1 MEQNLAKVSILVAVY
16 NAEQWLSACLQS
28 LLSQTMSA
36 IEVICVDDASTD
48 SSPSLLEDF
57 AKCDSRIKVIRLDTN
72 SGQAHARNIALERA
86 RGELI
91 CFVDSDD
98 WLAPD
103 ALEKA
108 VAVFDSNEQVD
119 SVLFDLCYCNSEGEP
134 IRHFDKPASPI
145 MTGPE
150 AFKASLTW
158 AIHGVYMVR
167 AALHKQYPYDES
179 SRTYSDDNTT
189 RLHYLH
195 SREVGC
201 CEGIYYYRQHVASVT
216 HRVDVSRFNYLK
228 ANAHMKSMLMEE
240 GASDDILDLYEN
252 ERWKNCVG
260 LLMFYFEHRDG
271 FTPAD
276 RAEALQIVADTWQSI
291 ETHRLF
297 PRNHYKLGYMP
308 LHGHWKAFLWQ
319 EKLYFRLRA
328 IKNAIKRW

>member
-28 LLSQTMSA
+28 LLSQTMA
-36 IEVICVDDASTD
+36 AFEVICVDDASTD
-48 SSPSLLEDF
+48 SSWEILKEFSRQDKRIQLL
-57 AKCDSRIKVIRLDTN
+57 RLRQN
-72 SGQAHARNIALERA
+72 RGQAHARNVALERA
-86 RGELI
+86 MGELI

-103 ALEKA
+103 ALQKA
-108 VAVFDSNEQVD
+108 VEVFDSNERVD

-145 MTGPE
+145 MTGHD

-195 SREVGC
+195 SREVSC
-201 CEGIYYYRQHVASVT
+201 CEGIYYYRQHDASVT

-240 GASDDILDLYEN
+240 GASDDIIDIYEN

-260 LLMFYFEHRDG
+260 LLMFYFEHRDA

-276 RAEALQIVADTWQSI
+276 RADALQIVADTWQSI
-291 ETHRLF
+291 ETCRLF

-308 LHGHWKAFLWQ
+308 LHGHWKAFLLQ

>member
-16 NAEQWLSACLQS
+16 NAERWLSACLQS
-28 LLSQTMSA
+28 LLSQTMAA

-48 SSPSLLEDF
+48 RSPLLLEDF
-57 AKCDSRIKVIRLDTN
+57 AKRDSRIKVIRLDTN
-72 SGQAHARNIALERA
+72 SGQAHARNVALERA

-98 WLAPD
+98 WLVPD

-108 VAVFDSNEQVD
+108 VAVFDSNENID

-134 IRHFDKPASPI
+134 IRHFNKPVSPI
-145 MTGPE
+145 MMGPE

-201 CEGIYYYRQHVASVT
+201 CEGIYYYRQHDASVT

-240 GASDDILDLYEN
+240 GASDHILDLYEN

-260 LLMFYFEHRDG
+260 LLMFYFEHRDA

-276 RAEALQIVADTWQSI
+276 KTEAMQIVADTWQSI

-308 LHGHWKAFLWQ
+308 LHGHWKAFLLQ